1 MLQCCATLMFNPSKV
16 AKKVSSPGK
25 YTGAPVSHS
34 WLHCELLSDCTAAR
48 HQVNDGNNDRENQQQ
63 VNQATRNMESPTQ
76 QPQNQQNR
84 KNGPKHRRHP
94 GASWELAM
102 RLRGRRFERS
112 WLGPAKEL
120 LQSYLNHPSAARR
133 SCSGGDA
140 KRPAALEFGN
150 RCELLNRLQTR
161 PDIACELAYRTH
173 LVGGLAWKI
182 WRAQGQLGRE
192 QYPGNC
198 AAQLCPK

>member
-1 MLQCCATLMFNPSKV
+1 
-16 AKKVSSPGK
+16 
-25 YTGAPVSHS
+25 
-34 WLHCELLSDCTAAR
+34 
-48 HQVNDGNNDRENQQQ
+48 
-63 VNQATRNMESPTQ
+63 
-76 QPQNQQNR
+76 
-84 KNGPKHRRHP
+84 
-94 GASWELAM
+94 M

-120 LQSYLNHPSAARR
+120 LQSYLNHPPAARR
-133 SCSGGDA
+133 SRSGGDA

-198 AAQLCPK
+198 ARNSVRSNDSAARIAIIFDCSCRRIVDFTSRTTRCGALIARFT